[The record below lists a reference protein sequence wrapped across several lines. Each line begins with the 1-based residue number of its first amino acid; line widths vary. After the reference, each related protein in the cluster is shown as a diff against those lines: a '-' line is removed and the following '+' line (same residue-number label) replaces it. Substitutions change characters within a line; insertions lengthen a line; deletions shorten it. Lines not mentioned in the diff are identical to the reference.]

1 MDLSIIIV
9 NYNGA
14 PFIQGCLDS
23 VFGSHTHYGY
33 EVIIVDNASR
43 DGSVPI
49 LRACGHPI
57 TLIENATNVGFSA
70 ANNQGVAQS
79 TGRYIFLLNNDTV
92 VESDTIQ
99 CLLDYFTGHSDVGIV
114 APQLLNRDGS
124 LQGHGSGLMKWRYS
138 GKKAIE
144 VSFVTGAA
152 MMVSREVYLRVGGLD
167 ENYFFYNE
175 DLDFCKMIQKLGYS
189 IIYLPS
195 ARLTHFGGLSTA
207 TRKRESIVEG
217 YRGGLYFCKKH
228 YGSSVYILY
237 RFILFFDLIP
247 RYLMNRI
254 FGRDQSALAYLDI
267 MKLTILGEVG
277 RRV

>member
-23 VFGSHTHYGY
+23 VFGSHTDYGY

-43 DGSVPI
+43 DGSVAI
-49 LRACGHPI
+49 LRACGHPV
-57 TLIENATNVGFSA
+57 TLIENATNLGFSA

-92 VESDTIQ
+92 VERDTIQ

-138 GKKAIE
+138 GKKPIE

-152 MMVSREVYLRVGGLD
+152 MVVSREVYLRVGGLD
-167 ENYFFYNE
+167 EHYFFYNE
-175 DLDFCKMIQKLGYS
+175 DLDFCKMIQKLGYP
-189 IIYLPS
+189 IVYLPS

-228 YGSSVYILY
+228 YGPWVYILY

-254 FGRDQSALAYLDI
+254 LGQDQSALAYLDI